1 MKKPLLSFGILLIGV
16 AVQAALVRLVPEDGV
31 SKAFTLKTDSEVEPV
46 VVPPAKGIRKNVDC
60 SAE

>member
-31 SKAFTLKTDSEVEPV
+31 SKAFTLKTDSEVESV
-46 VVPPAKGIRKNVDC
+46 VVTPAKGAWKNVEF

>member
-1 MKKPLLSFGILLIGV
+1 MEDSGTMKMILTILMTV
-16 AVQAALVRLVPEDGV
+16 LRLVPEDGV

-46 VVPPAKGIRKNVDC
+46 VVTPAKGIWKNVDF

>member
-31 SKAFTLKTDSEVEPV
+31 SKAFTLKTDSEVESV
-46 VVPPAKGIRKNVDC
+46 VVTPAKGIWKNVEF